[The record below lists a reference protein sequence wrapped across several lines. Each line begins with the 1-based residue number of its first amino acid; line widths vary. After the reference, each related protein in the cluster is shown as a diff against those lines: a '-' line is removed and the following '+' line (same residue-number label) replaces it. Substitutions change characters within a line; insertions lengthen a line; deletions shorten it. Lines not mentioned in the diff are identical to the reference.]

1 MNLKL
6 NVPYKSQWD
15 NDAADSRTDCGPA
28 SLAMVIEY
36 FTGKKVKTNEVLAAT
51 GAQKDKL
58 ISFSQLIEAGKQFGV
73 DLWYTKGK
81 DLAYIEDKLRNGIP
95 LIALVKYKY
104 LISRQDKNYN
114 LGHFLVV
121 VGMDDDA
128 VIVHDPNFW
137 GEFRPHGEYHRY
149 TKQEFLEAWGKNHE
163 DKNPDYSLLVP
174 AKNMAAQNW
183 EDIMKKHGLGASLE
197 SLDVALQTWE
207 DVAKNGVYVR
217 KDECQK
223 QKDEAIKVVVAD
235 VEEKN
240 RASLFGFLDK
250 VNKNYQDGEPD
261 VENYEDVLSLFSRLY
276 ERIEE
281 LSKQP
286 NGNLSEIFDLTN
298 SYAQGVGLND
308 PKIDSKEKLVEF
320 IKSLIDNSVV
330 VTKPAGQT
338 LLEKVTSRKFLS
350 FMGTLASAVIMGL
363 QGFVDWNTVLISMI
377 VMSFGYMGI
386 NVLDSQVFVN
396 QTKVEIDRIKTLI
409 EPGRD

>member
-1 MNLKL
+1 MKL

-15 NDAADSRTDCGPA
+15 SDATDSKTDCGPA
-28 SLAMVIEY
+28 SLAMVIDY

-73 DLWYTKGK
+73 DLWYTKGR
-81 DLAYIEDKLRNGIP
+81 DLAYLEDKLRNGIP

-163 DKNPDYSLLVP
+163 DNNPDYSLLVP
-174 AKNMAAQNW
+174 AKSMTAQNW
-183 EDIMKKHGLGASLE
+183 EEVMKKHGLGANLE
-197 SLDVALQTWE
+197 SLDVALQAWE

-217 KDECQK
+217 KDDCQK
-223 QKDEAIKVVVAD
+223 QKDEAVKLAVVD

-250 VNKNYQDGEPD
+250 VNKNYQDGKPD

-276 ERIEE
+276 KRIEE

-286 NGNLSEIFDLTN
+286 GDNLDEVFTSIN
-298 SYAQGVGLND
+298 SYAISAGLDD
-308 PKIDSKEKLVEF
+308 PKIDSKSKLESF
-320 IKSLIDNSVV
+320 IRSLVDNSVL
-330 VTKPAGQT
+330 TAKPEGQT
-338 LLEKVTSRKFLS
+338 LLERITSRKFLS
-350 FMGTLASAVIMGL
+350 FIGTLASSVIMGL
-363 QGFVDWNTVLISMI
+363 QGVVEWNMVLISMI
-377 VMSFGYMGI
+377 TISLGYMGI
-386 NVLDSQVFVN
+386 NVLDSQVYVN
-396 QTKVEIDRIKTLI
+396 QTKAEVSKIKTLLNTK
-409 EPGRD
+409 